1 MILKKKLKNLRIL
14 KKKLKPILRSM
25 NNGLTMNLINSS
37 WNVPDMINLK
47 KIVKYI
53 FYEYNIF
60 PHKFVY
66 FCYGRLSNR
75 MLLMRYGI
83 ALPHNKYD
91 HVYIKMEYL
100 YELKNYRIINEKLM
114 TWKNIS
120 KYKKFKI
127 KRTVFCLDFILF
139 LRAKHWKLKVGSH
152 KCLDSL
158 FWLEDVEFEIKILSQ
173 A

>member
-1 MILKKKLKNLRIL
+1 MISKKKLRNSRISKKSL
-14 KKKLKPILRSM
+14 KHISRST
-25 NNGLTMNLINSS
+25 NNGRTMNLINLS
-37 WNVPDMINLK
+37 WNVRDTINLK
-47 KIVKYI
+47 KIAKYRIYWKVKI
-53 FYEYNIF
+53 FHN
-60 PHKFVY
+60 FVY

-83 ALPHNKYD
+83 SLPHNKYD
-91 HVYIKMEYL
+91 HVYIKIEYL

-139 LRAKHWKLKVGSH
+139 LRAKHWKLKVGNN

-158 FWLEDVEFEIKILSQ
+158 FWLEDVEFEIKILS
-173 A
+173 